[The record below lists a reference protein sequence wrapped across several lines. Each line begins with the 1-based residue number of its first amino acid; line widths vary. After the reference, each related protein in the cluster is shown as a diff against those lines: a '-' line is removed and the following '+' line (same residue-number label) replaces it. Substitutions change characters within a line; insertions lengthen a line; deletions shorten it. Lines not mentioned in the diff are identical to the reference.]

1 MTGKNYWIHHAA
13 ISVANMEESIAWYH
27 EAFGFELVSTEY
39 VPPCRS
45 TVATLSNGSFALEI
59 FLHDETVPLSE
70 RRRNPDL
77 DPMEQ
82 GTKHICFGT
91 DDLEGMITELKEKGV
106 KILVGPAKVGESTVY
121 YISDNSGNPLE
132 LMQLN
137 S

>member
-1 MTGKNYWIHHAA
+1 MSERKYWIHHAA
-13 ISVANMEESIAWYH
+13 ISVENIEESIEWYR
-27 EAFGFELVSTEY
+27 EKLGFELVSIEY
-39 VPPCRS
+39 IPPCRS
-45 TVATLSNGSFALEI
+45 NVATLSNGSFSLEI

-70 RRRNPDL
+70 SRKNPDL

-91 DDLEGMITELKEKGV
+91 DDIDGMITDLKAKGV
-106 KILVGPAKVGESTVY
+106 EILVGPVDVGGHTVY

-132 LMQLN
+132 LMGLI